1 MAPESACQRA
11 DTLRD
16 PRVLIGGSDA
26 GAHLDRM
33 CGARYPTKFLASYVR
48 EAQAMALEEAV
59 HLMTEVPARYFG
71 LRDRGTVSVGQHGD
85 IVVFDPATVDADRI
99 VSVADLPGG
108 ADRLTSHAIG
118 IDYVLVNGQ
127 MLVDHGETTDARP
140 GTLLRAGR
148 DT

>member
-1 MAPESACQRA
+1 
-11 DTLRD
+11 LRD

-48 EAQAMALEEAV
+48 EAQAMELPEAI
-59 HLMTEVPARYFG
+59 HLLTEVPARYFG
-71 LRDRGTVSVGQHGD
+71 LRDRGTVAVGRHAD
-85 IVVFDPATVDADRI
+85 LVVFDEATVDADRI

-108 ADRLTSHAIG
+108 AERLTSHAIG
-118 IDYVLVNGQ
+118 VDYVFVNGEI
-127 MLVDHGETTDARP
+127 LVDHGETTEARS